1 MLYQHVRVSN
11 TCSYSASRR
20 YKPQSIVV
28 VEEEESDS
36 IKALAVASGH
46 MHYQLKA
53 SCSVSTYLVVEV
65 EEESDSMKALADW
78 TAERRS
84 ESASSTMS
92 GEIRNVPCTD
102 ALRPS

>member
-28 VEEEESDS
+28 EVEEEEEEEEEDS

-46 MHYQLKA
+46 MH
-53 SCSVSTYLVVEV
+53 
-65 EEESDSMKALADW
+65 
-78 TAERRS
+78 
-84 ESASSTMS
+84 
-92 GEIRNVPCTD
+92 
-102 ALRPS
+102 

>member
-28 VEEEESDS
+28 EVEEEEEEDS

-46 MHYQLKA
+46 MH
-53 SCSVSTYLVVEV
+53 
-65 EEESDSMKALADW
+65 
-78 TAERRS
+78 
-84 ESASSTMS
+84 
-92 GEIRNVPCTD
+92 
-102 ALRPS
+102 